1 MATPSLPKKLFR
13 GLGSLHLTVYLLLF
27 SLLLVFFG
35 TLDQVRI
42 GIREAQILYFE
53 SVLVIW
59 RYPEFWP
66 LGDILKWIPVPL
78 PGGYLLGPLLFVN
91 LLLSHIRHFR
101 KNWTF
106 YGISFIH
113 AGILTLLIGQLIT
126 NLFQKDNY
134 MWLDEGAKANFV
146 RSFREDELFL
156 AKRNPDGTMGIYSLP
171 FQDLEAGEVVQP
183 PNFPFEVKLLEVFG
197 NAEIKANGTS
207 QGLSGHG
214 VNRGVGSQLSIGV
227 RGIPSFHSDDQRDL
241 RTAVVEV
248 VKDGQSQGIWLVS
261 NVFEERFPPQ
271 TFTVGDVEY
280 EIGLRFKKTYLP
292 FTVKLLE
299 FRHDR
304 YPGTNIPSNFSSRVH
319 VTHQNGDEKDV
330 MIFMN
335 NPLRYEGYTFFQA
348 SFAKQDTASMFHVVR
363 NPGWLLPYI
372 ACLLVTIGLVW
383 QFTVVGYRMLG
394 RINK

>member
-1 MATPSLPKKLFR
+1 MATPPFLKRLVR

-53 SVLVIW
+53 SVFVIW

-66 LGDILKWIPVPL
+66 WGDFLKWIPLPL

-91 LLLSHIRHFR
+91 LLVSHIIHFR
-101 KNWTF
+101 KSWTF

-113 AGILTLLIGQLIT
+113 AGILTLLVGQLIT
-126 NLFQKDNY
+126 NLYQKDNY
-134 MWLDEGAKANFV
+134 MWLDEGAKANFIQ
-146 RSFREDELFL
+146 SFREDELYL
-156 AKRNPDGTMGIYSLP
+156 TRTHPDGTMGVYAVP
-171 FQDLEAGEVVQP
+171 FDDLKAGRVIDP
-183 PNFPFEVKLLEVFG
+183 PDFPFSVRVKELFN
-197 NAEIKANGTS
+197 NAEIKSGSEAE
-207 QGLSGHG
+207 GLSDFG
-214 VNRGVGSQLSIGV
+214 VSRGIGV
-227 RGIPSFHSDDQRDL
+227 QFGLGVKEIASFHSDDRRDV

-248 VKDGQSQGIWLVS
+248 LQDGAVQSTWLVS
-261 NVFEERFPPQ
+261 NVFPERFPEQ
-271 TFTVGDVEY
+271 TFRVDGTDY
-280 EIGLRFKKTYLP
+280 ALGLRFKKTYLP
-292 FTVKLLE
+292 FTVTLLD
-299 FRHDR
+299 FNHDR
-304 YPGTNIPSNFSSRVH
+304 YPGTNIPRNFSSRVH
-319 VTHQNGDEKDV
+319 VAHQNGEEKDV

-335 NPLRYEGYTFFQA
+335 NPLRHEGHTFFQA
-348 SFAKQDTASMFHVVR
+348 SLAKQDTASMFHVVR

>member
-1 MATPSLPKKLFR
+1 MATPPLHKKLVR

-53 SVLVIW
+53 SVFVIW

-66 LGDILKWIPVPL
+66 MGDALKWIPVPL

-91 LLLSHIRHFR
+91 LLVSHISHFR
-101 KNWTF
+101 KSWSF

-113 AGILTLLIGQLIT
+113 AGILTLLVGQLIS
-126 NLFQKDNY
+126 NLYQKDNY
-134 MWLDEGAKANFV
+134 MWLDEGAKANFIQ
-146 RSFREDELFL
+146 SFREDELYL
-156 AKRNPDGTMGIYSLP
+156 TRTNTDGTMGVYAIP
-171 FQDLEAGEVVQP
+171 FEDIREGRLVAP
-183 PNFPFEVKLLEVFG
+183 PNFPFSIRVKRAFH
-197 NAEIKANGTS
+197 NTEIKQGGESMGLSS
-207 QGLSGHG
+207 QGVTHG
-214 VNRGVGSQLSIGV
+214 LGVQLKLGFREIE
-227 RGIPSFHSDDQRDL
+227 SFHSDDQRDI
-241 RTAVVEV
+241 RSAVVEV
-248 VKDGQSQGIWLVS
+248 LENGEPQSTWLVS
-261 NVFEERFPPQ
+261 NVFPERFPEQ
-271 TFTVGDVEY
+271 TFQVDGVQY
-280 EIGLRFKKTYLP
+280 AIGLRFKKTYLP
-292 FTVKLLE
+292 FTVTLLD
-299 FRHDR
+299 FNHDR

-319 VTHQNGDEKDV
+319 VAHQNGDEKDV
-330 MIFMN
+330 MVFMN

-383 QFTVVGYRMLG
+383 QFTVVGQRMVR